1 MTLILA
7 SGSMV
12 RLAVL
17 SAAGVAVTVDP
28 ADVDE
33 SVLKAGHDGDDQALA
48 LSLAE
53 AKALETSRRTPQSWV
68 IGGDSLVSVA
78 GRRFDK
84 PVSRDDAADHLRE
97 FSGKQMQLTSAV
109 TLARGGT
116 IDWSHA
122 EQATL
127 HIRLLSGDFIHT
139 YLDAEWPAVS
149 CCVGVFRMEGRGV
162 TLFDRVEGD
171 HFTILGLPLLAL
183 LGALRDRGLVA
194 A

>member
-1 MTLILA
+1 MTLVLA
-7 SGSMV
+7 SGSSI
-12 RLAVL
+12 RLAML
-17 SAAGVAVTVDP
+17 SAAGVVVKVDP

-33 SVLKAGHDGDDQALA
+33 SAVKAAHIGDDRALA
-48 LSLAE
+48 LGLAQ
-53 AKALETSRRTPQSWV
+53 AKALETSHRTPKSWI
-68 IGGDSLVSVA
+68 IGGDSVVSVE

-84 PVSRDDAADHLRE
+84 PVSREDAADHLRA

-116 IDWSHA
+116 IDWSHVD
-122 EQATL
+122 QATL
-127 HIRLLSGDFIHT
+127 SIRLLSDDFIHT

-149 CCVGVFRMEGRGV
+149 YCVGVFRMEGRGV

-171 HFTILGLPLLAL
+171 HFTILGMPLLSVLA
-183 LGALRDRGLVA
+183 ALRDRGLVA